1 MGGSNFK
8 RNEFFRNHFVIYN
21 VDFILQLRINNDDQQ
36 QQQLNKIDNL
46 SLYTNTTLNRN
57 CLHICHTIEPS
68 SSAITPVEQQST
80 PSTPI
85 QTNRAFISTQSPKM
99 TLSRYISSC
108 VDKHARYPEIYERE
122 SALILLQIVKGV
134 THLVQKRAPLR
145 SISAENIFLLD
156 TSAEPT
162 LPLSPMQRKIPKC
175 PTVVVACLP
184 TTVVGNESTTTTITN
199 LCQQIA
205 FLLYEL
211 LHSPFEEELKLIVNS
226 PMLFATLPDLS
237 IKSIYSRY
245 LQSIIDKL
253 LGTPQHSVNSL
264 DELALTLEIILF
276 GPSDICDHEEKEAL
290 ELIRKWH
297 NRRCVD
303 MVTYILKEA
312 PLIMLCASEHHGEE
326 IEKLKRVDQE
336 ILLECEFLSSILPK
350 DIYRISRELRR

>member
-1 MGGSNFK
+1 MFSFS
-8 RNEFFRNHFVIYN
+8 FPY
-21 VDFILQLRINNDDQQ
+21 QLRINNNQQ
-36 QQQLNKIDNL
+36 HENITASDG
-46 SLYTNTTLNRN
+46 SYTNTTLHRN

-68 SSAITPVEQQST
+68 LKR
-80 PSTPI
+80 PSTTPADAEQKPPPPSAI

-108 VDKHARYPEIYERE
+108 SEKHVRYPEIYERE
-122 SALILLQIVKGV
+122 TALILLQIVKGV
-134 THLVQKRAPLR
+134 THLVRKRAPLR
-145 SISAENIFLLD
+145 NVNAENIFLLN

-162 LPLSPMQRKIPKC
+162 LPLSPMQRQIPKC
-175 PTVVVACLP
+175 PSVVVACLP
-184 TTVVGNESTTTTITN
+184 TTIGGEPTTSTTTTTITN

-264 DELALTLEIILF
+264 DELCLTLEIILF

-290 ELIRKWH
+290 ALIKKWH

-312 PLIMLCASEHHGEE
+312 PLIMLCASDHHGEE
-326 IEKLKRVDQE
+326 VEKLKRVDQE
-336 ILLECEFLSSILPK
+336 ILLECEFLSNILPK
-350 DIYRISRELRR
+350 DIYRVSKELRR

>member
-1 MGGSNFK
+1 
-8 RNEFFRNHFVIYN
+8 
-21 VDFILQLRINNDDQQ
+21 
-36 QQQLNKIDNL
+36 
-46 SLYTNTTLNRN
+46 
-57 CLHICHTIEPS
+57 
-68 SSAITPVEQQST
+68 
-80 PSTPI
+80 
-85 QTNRAFISTQSPKM
+85 M

-122 SALILLQIVKGV
+122 SALILLQIVKGII
-134 THLVQKRAPLR
+134 HLVQKHAPLK

-156 TSAEPT
+156 TSVEPT

-175 PTVVVACLP
+175 PSVVVACLP
-184 TTVVGNESTTTTITN
+184 TTKLGNETTTSITN

-253 LGTPQHSVNSL
+253 LGTPQHTVNSL
-264 DELALTLEIILF
+264 DELRLTLEIILF

-290 ELIRKWH
+290 ELIKKWH

-303 MVTYILKEA
+303 MVSFILKEA
-312 PLIMLCASEHHGEE
+312 PLIMLCASDHHGEE
-326 IEKLKRVDQE
+326 VEKLKRNDQE
-336 ILLECEFLSSILPK
+336 IFLECEFLSSILPN
-350 DIYRISRELRR
+350 DIYRVSKELRR